1 MLLLNTLPAFAERT
15 DVIPTEGKWEV
26 ENRYLSFVTNQ
37 WVINDTEIFNDLQ
50 SACNAAFD
58 YNHTRSDARF
68 DEALR
73 KSHPDFVYDEGCRPF
88 SRLTGKLSYSP
99 PDSYPYRDAGYCEI
113 EHKETFLYFINNG
126 TKNVLVIGCRLPQ
139 LKDIEIPHTPATCP
153 APVNGQRAAA
163 ADCTQT
169 VSLTPVSGQAE
180 PRPNGSESDGK
191 STYDLIAKVTEG
203 NQPKAGMALTFTV
216 EVEPGSGN
224 HPLNP
229 PDRPKGELSVKSGT
243 TNTSGEVRLTF
254 TSPIFSGTHTVTVT
268 CAKCTGT
275 KKDDIATFTV
285 KVPNLIKTPADIN
298 WRFISNDN
306 YHKNNNASTATQTVY
321 YLTQPAYTGLIQ
333 LTKYMVNN
341 GWKTNS
347 EKPTSVGLNDASLE
361 WGGKFYSYPGSGSIY
376 PNWTGIKS
384 SGKQYAHV
392 EHRLGVQIDLRT
404 TDVSNELEKQMY
416 QKICNPQDGKY
427 PVQAKLLW
435 HTGVQKCTNEKGV
448 LVSCTPEHYH
458 AYLLGDINSSLGGG
472 KCSSTPN

>member
-1 MLLLNTLPAFAERT
+1 MCSSFVFIKSIFPFSQQIATGDTPEAVMAQLTPFYQKYDEVITSDVHRYNSWSINYTFIGPSTTNDGMAYYDVKLRAEKCFYMSYRPSKLSPPSIT
-15 DVIPTEGKWEV
+15 DVCIPFEEV
-26 ENRYLSFVTNQ
+26 EQIKCTV
-37 WVINDTEIFNDLQ
+37 
-50 SACNAAFD
+50 
-58 YNHTRSDARF
+58 
-68 DEALR
+68 
-73 KSHPDFVYDEGCRPF
+73 P
-88 SRLTGKLSYSP
+88 
-99 PDSYPYRDAGYCEI
+99 
-113 EHKETFLYFINNG
+113 
-126 TKNVLVIGCRLPQ
+126 
-139 LKDIEIPHTPATCP
+139 TCP
-153 APVNGQRAAA
+153 APANGQRAA

-404 TDVSNELEKQMY
+404 TDASNELEKQMY

-435 HTGVQKCTNEKGV
+435 HTGVQKCTNAKGV

-458 AYLLGDINSSLGGG
+458 AYLMGDINSSLGGG

>member
-1 MLLLNTLPAFAERT
+1 MLLLNTLPVFAQIT
-15 DVIPTEGKWEV
+15 DVIPTGGKWEV
-26 ENRYLSFVTNQ
+26 STLQGIPT
-37 WVINDTEIFNDLQ
+37 ITANDPITFNDLQ

-58 YNHTRSDARF
+58 YNYTRVYAYF
-68 DEALR
+68 R
-73 KSHPDFVYDEGCRPF
+73 KSYPDLVYDEGCPF
-88 SRLTGKLSYSP
+88 SRLTGKLFYAP
-99 PDSYPYRDAGYCEI
+99 PDSYPWDVGFCEVEHSEIFIHYAG
-113 EHKETFLYFINNG
+113 
-126 TKNVLVIGCRLPQ
+126 NVLAMGCIPPQ
-139 LKDIEIPHTPATCP
+139 LKTIEIRHKPATCP
-153 APVNGQRAAA
+153 APANGQRAA

-180 PRPNGSESDGK
+180 PRPKGSEGGDGK

-243 TNTSGEVRLTF
+243 TNASGEVRLTF
-254 TSPIFSGTHTVTVT
+254 TSPIFSGTHKVKVT
-268 CAKCTGT
+268 CDKCTGNI
-275 KKDDIATFTV
+275 KEVESKFNV

-361 WGGKFYSYPGSGSIY
+361 WGGKFYSYKSGTNYID
-376 PNWTGIKS
+376 WTS
-384 SGKQYAHV
+384 NDRAHK
-392 EHRLGVQIDLRT
+392 EHRIGVQIDLRT

-427 PVQAKLLW
+427 PVQAKILW
-435 HTGVQKCTNEKGV
+435 HTGVQKCKNAKGV

-458 AYLLGDINSSLGGG
+458 AYLLGDIDKKLGGG
-472 KCSSTPN
+472 RCSSTPN